1 MQSPEQLELFV
12 RAGLARFGIE
22 VDEAEMQVIRFA
34 DQMYGPLLDAVM
46 ADDLSDVEPES
57 PLDPSRAPLPSANPD
72 GAGA

>member
-1 MQSPEQLELFV
+1 MQSPEQFELFV

-22 VDEAEMQVIRFA
+22 VDEAEMHVIRFA

-57 PLDPSRAPLPSANPD
+57 PLDPSRAPLPSPGPD